1 MNLTGTGA
9 RRTWRTVAA
18 ACALAG
24 LLAAAVLALASQP
37 ASGSP
42 ARDAAAAARFGP
54 TSVTFASPEHAW
66 ALGTAPC
73 RSAGAC
79 LQLRESTDA
88 GRSWS
93 RQALPAALLAAA
105 DARVGGTPADLYEG
119 AGAALNVRFADARDG
134 WIYGG
139 LAVAAK
145 PGGPVT
151 GIRATLWSTHNGGV
165 SWKQQALHGLGEEDA
180 IYDLEAARGSAH
192 LMESNPA
199 NDVSV
204 ESSPVS
210 EDRWQ
215 PSSFVTL
222 GSPAGGGEQAGSF
235 VLAGA
240 SGWLVEGNDRGTT
253 GSAQLAGGRWVAWT
267 PPCAS
272 VGHSFAVPAASS
284 PRDLVAV
291 CVMGGFAYGLSR
303 SAPPG
308 ASLGSR
314 WLYFSSDGGESF
326 TAGRQLPASVGSGVL
341 ASPAPGVILAGGNA
355 LSASFDAGLHWSV
368 VYRGEVSYLGFT
380 TRSQG
385 VGIVGSGSGA
395 ASTMIMTF
403 NGGRSWAP
411 VSF

>member
-1 MNLTGTGA
+1 MNLTRTGA
-9 RRTWRTVAA
+9 RRTRRTLAA
-18 ACALAG
+18 AGALAG
-24 LLAAAVLALASQP
+24 LLAAALLALASQP

-42 ARDAAAAARFGP
+42 ARAAAAAARFDP
-54 TSVTFASPEHAW
+54 ASVTFTSSKHAW

-79 LQLRESTDA
+79 LQLRESTDG
-88 GRSWS
+88 GRTWS
-93 RQALPAALLAAA
+93 LQALPAALLTAA
-105 DARVGGTPADLYEG
+105 DRRVGGAPADLYEG

-151 GIRATLWSTHNGGV
+151 GIRAILWSTHDGGA
-165 SWKQQALHGLGEEDA
+165 SWKQQALRGLGEEDA
-180 IYDLEAARGSAH
+180 IYDLEAARGSAY

-204 ESSPVS
+204 KSSPVS
-210 EDRWQ
+210 QDDWQ
-215 PSSFVTL
+215 PSSSVTL
-222 GSPAGGGEQAGSF
+222 TSPAGGCEQGGSF

-253 GSAQLAGGRWVAWT
+253 GSAQLAGGRWLSWT

-272 VGHSFAVPAASS
+272 VGHSFAVPAAST

-308 ASLGSR
+308 ASLGSP
-314 WLYFSSDGGESF
+314 WLYFSSNGGKSF
-326 TAGRQLPASVGSGVL
+326 AAGRELPASVGFDVL
-341 ASPAPGVILAGGNA
+341 ASPAPGVILAGANT
-355 LSASFDAGLHWSV
+355 LSASFDAGEHWSV
-368 VYRGEVSYLGFT
+368 VYRGELSYLGFT
-380 TRSQG
+380 SPSQG
-385 VGIVGSGSGA
+385 VGIVHSGSGA